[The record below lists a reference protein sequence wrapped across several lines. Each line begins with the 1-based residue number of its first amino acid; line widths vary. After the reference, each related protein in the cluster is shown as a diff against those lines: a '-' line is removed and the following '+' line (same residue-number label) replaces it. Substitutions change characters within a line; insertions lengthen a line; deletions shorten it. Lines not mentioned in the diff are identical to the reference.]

1 MNIVILIIIIFINNI
16 IFILILNFIKFG
28 VNNKSKSYSL
38 SIKSLN
44 IFKIMPKTNF
54 QATVEPEVPQAT
66 EVANEVN
73 DSVNTERNFKD
84 IIKNLM
90 NSGCQRFNDV
100 TIKNVIIEEF
110 DNYTRVTLVVKE
122 GLPAYISDDNGV
134 TYYEGK
140 SNNVFTSTFAL
151 AGSMKEDEDLS
162 WMANTINEHPS
173 VLNLI
178 LNGSKVDI
186 IVQKVAKGEEYVNPF
201 TTKVNPEP
209 TTFDN
214 DTIIKYIVD
223 IKLGKSGVRMADKL
237 ADKLMGF

>member
-1 MNIVILIIIIFINNI
+1 
-16 IFILILNFIKFG
+16 
-28 VNNKSKSYSL
+28 
-38 SIKSLN
+38 
-44 IFKIMPKTNF
+44 MPKTNF
-54 QATVEPEVPQAT
+54 QTQVEQEVPQVVEQEQ
-66 EVANEVN
+66 EVIKTFNEK
-73 DSVNTERNFKD
+73 SFKE
-84 IIKNLM
+84 IIKDLM

-100 TIKNVIIEEF
+100 TVKNVVIEEF
-110 DNYTRVTLVVKE
+110 DNYTRVTLVIKE
-122 GLPAYISDDNGV
+122 GLPAYVSDDNGD

-162 WMANTINEHPS
+162 WMANVINEHPS

-186 IVQKVAKGEEYVNPF
+186 IVQKVAQGEEYINPF
-201 TTKVNPEP
+201 TTKKDAEA

-214 DTIIKYIVD
+214 DTIIKYVVG
-223 IKLGKSGVRMADKL
+223 IKLGKTGQKMADKL

>member
-1 MNIVILIIIIFINNI
+1 
-16 IFILILNFIKFG
+16 
-28 VNNKSKSYSL
+28 
-38 SIKSLN
+38 
-44 IFKIMPKTNF
+44 MPKTNF
-54 QATVEPEVPQAT
+54 QAPVEQEVPQAVEQT
-66 EVANEVN
+66 NEVVRTS
-73 DSVNTERNFKD
+73 DERSFKD
-84 IIKNLM
+84 VIKDLM

-100 TIKNVIIEEF
+100 TIKNVVTEEF
-110 DNYTRVTLVVKE
+110 DNYTRVTLVTKE
-122 GLPAYISDDNGV
+122 GLPAYVSDDNGA

-162 WMANTINEHPS
+162 WMANAINEHPS

-186 IVQKVAKGEEYVNPF
+186 IVQRVAKGEEYVNPF
-201 TTKVNPEP
+201 TTKRDAEP

-214 DTIIKYIVD
+214 DIIIKYVVA
-223 IKLGKSGVRMADKL
+223 IKLGKTGQKMADKL